1 LIRKFFNWSGNLTG
15 SRGVRRIM
23 AKSNEDNF
31 YRIDDKVIELKG
43 AEKEAFIAQREAD
56 KAEQALLE
64 TEYKAKQ
71 DARESALKKLAEIAG
86 LTEEELASI
95 L

>member
-1 LIRKFFNWSGNLTG
+1 MATEKIYVGIDSNKIELTG
-15 SRGVRRIM
+15 
-23 AKSNEDNF
+23 A
-31 YRIDDKVIELKG
+31 DKER
-43 AEKEAFIAQREAD
+43 FIAQREAD
-56 KAEQALLE
+56 NQAKAILE